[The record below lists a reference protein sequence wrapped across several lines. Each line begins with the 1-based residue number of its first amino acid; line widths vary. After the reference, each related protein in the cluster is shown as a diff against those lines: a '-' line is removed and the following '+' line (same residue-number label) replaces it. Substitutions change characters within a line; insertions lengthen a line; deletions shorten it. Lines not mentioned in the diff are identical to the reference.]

1 MSKQPSYRIR
11 VDGVD
16 ISPRINGRLI
26 SLVLTDNRGIEAD
39 DLQLSLSDHDGQ
51 LAIPAKGA
59 RIQLLLG
66 WDGGALVDKGEY
78 LVDEV
83 THSGAPDQ
91 LAIRARSA
99 DFRAS
104 LKVKREQSWHDT
116 SLQAIVTALAE
127 RNQLEP
133 VIGAPLGAIAVAHID
148 QTQES
153 DINFLTR
160 LAALYGATAAVKA
173 GRLLFITQGSG
184 TTASGQP
191 IAPATLTRGDGDQHH
206 YQLADRDSQYSGVQ
220 ANWNDKRY
228 AFLKAEIAGVAGNLK
243 VLRHS
248 YRSATE
254 ARAAAAAEWSRI
266 RRQAASFKLNLALG
280 NPSLYPET
288 PVRVRGFKEVI
299 DATAWLL
306 VRVVHELDDGGYRNR
321 LELETQE
328 QQGA

>member
-39 DLQLSLSDHDGQ
+39 DLELTLSDHDGK
-51 LAIPAKGA
+51 LAIPPKGA
-59 RIQLLLG
+59 VIQVLLG
-66 WDGGALVDKGEY
+66 WESSGLVDKGEY
-78 LVDEV
+78 VVDEV
-83 THSGAPDQ
+83 IHSGAPDQ

-116 SLQAIVTALAE
+116 SLQAIVTTLAE
-127 RNQLEP
+127 RNELEA
-133 VIGAPLGAIAVAHID
+133 VISEPLEEIAVAHID
-148 QTQES
+148 QTHES
-153 DINFLTR
+153 DISFLTR
-160 LAALYGATAAVKA
+160 LARLYGATAAVKA
-173 GRLLFITQGSG
+173 GRLLFITQGGG

-191 IAPATLTRGDGDQHH
+191 IAPVTLSRGDGDQHR
-206 YQLADRDSQYSGVQ
+206 YQLADRDSHYTGVQ

-228 AFLKAEIAGVAGNLK
+228 AFLKAEIAGDSGNLK

-248 YRSATE
+248 YRSSDE
-254 ARAAAAAEWSRI
+254 ARAAAEAEWSRI
-266 RRQAASFKLNLALG
+266 RRQVATFKLELATG
-280 NPSLYPET
+280 DPSLYPET
-288 PVRVRGFKEVI
+288 PVRARGFKDEI

-321 LELETQE
+321 LEMETKE
-328 QQGA
+328 EVE